1 MRLLHPLLKANF
13 NRFYSTHFIQVM
25 IKRLL
30 IVLAGFIVIVAI
42 LGGVKF
48 SQIKTL
54 SSQPHVMP
62 PIAVTT
68 VEGKQETWHPT
79 LNEIASLA
87 PVEGV
92 TLGADADGIIS
103 RIAVE
108 NGAAVKEGDLLLE
121 FDTTVEKAQL
131 NSVEAKLALAKL
143 DLQRSTELLVKNTIS
158 QAEFDQATAQLHQT
172 DADAGALRA
181 QLEKKI
187 VRAPF
192 TGRVGIRLVNVGQF
206 VSRGSSLM
214 PLQKLNPMY
223 VNFNIPQR
231 NLPQV
236 ALDQPVSVKVDA
248 FGERVFPGKI
258 TAINPEVDSA
268 SRNVSVQ
275 ATVENPG
282 EVLRAGMFARVEVQ
296 LPASIPLIV
305 LPATA
310 ISYAS
315 YGNSVFIVEKMKDK
329 DGAEYLGVRQ
339 QFVKL
344 GDARGD
350 LIAIV
355 DGVKPGEQVVT
366 AGVFKLR
373 NGAHVLVNNE
383 AQPSSSAS
391 PKPANS

>member
-1 MRLLHPLLKANF
+1 ML
-13 NRFYSTHFIQVM
+13 
-25 IKRLL
+25 KRLL

-48 SQIKTL
+48 AQLKTL
-54 SSQPHVMP
+54 TSQPHIMP

-68 VEGKQETWHPT
+68 VEAHQETWHPT
-79 LNEIASLA
+79 LDEIASLA

-108 NGAAVKEGDLLLE
+108 NGASVKAGDLLVE

-131 NSVEAKLALAKL
+131 NSAEAKLALAKL
-143 DLQRSTELLVKNTIS
+143 DLNRSTELLAKNTIS
-158 QAEFDQATAQLHQT
+158 QSEFDQATAQLNQT
-172 DADAGALRA
+172 EADAGALRA
-181 QLEKKI
+181 QLEKKF

-192 TGRVGIRLVNVGQF
+192 GGRVGIRLVNVGQF

-214 PLQKLNPMY
+214 PLQRLNPMY

-236 ALDQPVSVKVDA
+236 ALDQSVDVKVDA

-282 EVLRAGMFARVEVQ
+282 EVLRAGMFAHVEVQ
-296 LPASIPLIV
+296 LPASAPSIV
-305 LPATA
+305 VPATA

-315 YGNSVFIVEKMKDK
+315 YGNSVFIVEKMKDAT
-329 DGAEYLGVRQ
+329 GAEYLGVRQ

-344 GDARGD
+344 GDTRGD

-366 AGVFKLR
+366 AGVFKLH
-373 NGAHVLVNNE
+373 NGAHIQINND

-391 PKPANS
+391 PKPANT